1 MLDLNIEQYVKEHE
15 ERVRRL
21 DELYDKVRSPEY
33 NEEEKNNFRHE
44 SLKLCREGLAT
55 I

>member
-1 MLDLNIEQYVKEHE
+1 MIDSNIEQYVREHE

-21 DELYDKVRSPEY
+21 DELYEKIRSPEY